1 MAETPEVRGFAEV
14 LGRLASV
21 STRMRRTVSRKV
33 VVAGA
38 RVIANQAR
46 RNAPRRTGTLQRA
59 IFGHYSPKRSRRDTL
74 AVALVRARS
83 GRREANRTN
92 RRGKRLASRDAFYA
106 GWVEFGHDAV
116 PRGSRGR
123 GIAVRRRNARI
134 AAKRVQP
141 RPFLGPAYQSAQQP
155 ALAEMERVARLG
167 LGESAR

>member
-1 MAETPEVRGFAEV
+1 MADTPEVRGFAEV
-14 LGRLASV
+14 LGRLATV

-38 RVIANQAR
+38 RVIAAGAR
-46 RNAPRRTGTLQRA
+46 NNAPRRTGTLRRA
-59 IFGHYSPKRSRRDTL
+59 IFGHYSSKRSRRDVL

-123 GIAVRRRNARI
+123 GIATRRRNAKI
-134 AAKRVQP
+134 KAKRVQP
-141 RPFLGPAYQSAQQP
+141 RPFLAPAYKSEGQK
-155 ALAEMERVARLG
+155 ALVEMERVARLG
-167 LGESAR
+167 LNESAR